1 LILTKSGKK
10 FVITLAKEEALLAML
25 QAFIHLSFD
34 KMKKKIIVKIN
45 WNTKKAL
52 KMASIARGTATAM
65 TGNAGFPTPKVGLP
79 AMSAAALRV
88 DNAFANKKNGTAAKD
103 ELTNSSNAL
112 DVMLHAQAEYVS
124 GIANGDETIIH
135 SSGFE
140 STSNNV
146 GARLA
151 APFIEAAPIV
161 TPLKG
166 GSIKVKITPVANAHI
181 YCFVLYVDAAFNTT
195 ILNGQMTVD
204 AGSNAIIINSTK
216 SFVTFKGLPAYKP
229 IKVAVVVLNANGD
242 SGFSPVATGATL
254 P

>member
-1 LILTKSGKK
+1 
-10 FVITLAKEEALLAML
+10 ML
-25 QAFIHLSFD
+25 QAFIHLPFD
-34 KMKKKIIVKIN
+34 KMKKKIIVKVN
-45 WNTKKAL
+45 WSTKKAL
-52 KMASIARGTATAM
+52 KMASIGRGTATAM
-65 TGNAGFPTPKVGLP
+65 TGNAGFPTPKVGLA
-79 AMSAAALRV
+79 AMNAAALRV
-88 DNAFANKKNGTAAKD
+88 DNAFLNKKNGTAGKD
-103 ELTNSSNAL
+103 EFINSCNAL
-112 DVMLHAQAEYVS
+112 DILLHAQAEYVS
-124 GIANGDETIIH
+124 GIANGDETVIH

-151 APFIEAAPIV
+151 APFIEAA
-161 TPLKG
+161 
-166 GSIKVKITPVANAHI
+166 
-181 YCFVLYVDAAFNTT
+181 FNST

-229 IKVAVVVLNANGD
+229 VKVAVVVLNANGD